1 MGDDLLGR
9 EKIENYLKTIYRLRS
24 SGSRVKGVSLAAELN
39 VSRPTVC
46 VALREL
52 RDSGYV
58 ISYDDGSVSL
68 TKKGIAE
75 ARDIEDRFNFL
86 TDMLT
91 FLNVDE
97 TVAAKDACRL
107 EHNLSDESYK
117 ALRQFFGAEMTQKA

>member
-1 MGDDLLGR
+1 MKQHKFWAWAMVFCLF
-9 EKIENYLKTIYRLRS
+9 
-24 SGSRVKGVSLAAELN
+24 
-39 VSRPTVC
+39 
-46 VALREL
+46 
-52 RDSGYV
+52 V

-117 ALRQFFGAEMTQKA
+117 ALRQFFGAKMTQKA